1 MDDQFA
7 YVPAA
12 FAPAYFGTALTDQRT
27 GGNRHYSVPNT
38 HTNCMWPEGQLTCRV
53 LASGARLELLRVST
67 RLDKFTNWGKC
78 PPVRPNAPSRPRGS
92 AFASGQNSSGC
103 WFTAGAGLARQD
115 PCVAG
120 GDARSDD
127 ALAHLPPGG
136 GDGGGGG
143 ADRAPGD
150 EGRAE
155 LGQPRQLRRW
165 LNGCSDLHESC
176 RDLMTFSSKL
186 QVV

>member
-53 LASGARLELLRVST
+53 LAAGARLELLRVST

-78 PPVRPNAPSRPRGS
+78 PPVRRNAPFRPRGFVCIAAKTQAAVGS
-92 AFASGQNSSGC
+92 H
-103 WFTAGAGLARQD
+103 AGAGLAWQN

-120 GDARSDD
+120 GDAWSDD

-136 GDGGGGG
+136 GDGG
-143 ADRAPGD
+143 
-150 EGRAE
+150 
-155 LGQPRQLRRW
+155 
-165 LNGCSDLHESC
+165 
-176 RDLMTFSSKL
+176 
-186 QVV
+186 

>member
-53 LASGARLELLRVST
+53 LAAGARLELLRVST

-78 PPVRPNAPSRPRGS
+78 PPVRPNVPFRPRES
-92 AFASGQNSSGC
+92 FALRRQTRVCVFLPQGQVSHGRTPAWLEATRGPMTPSHIC
-103 WFTAGAGLARQD
+103 H
-115 PCVAG
+115 PAG
-120 GDARSDD
+120 GMVAEAARIERQETK
-127 ALAHLPPGG
+127 
-136 GDGGGGG
+136 G
-143 ADRAPGD
+143 APNWGNLGNCARAG
-150 EGRAE
+150 
-155 LGQPRQLRRW
+155 
-165 LNGCSDLHESC
+165 
-176 RDLMTFSSKL
+176 
-186 QVV
+186 

>member
-53 LASGARLELLRVST
+53 LAAGARLELLRVST

-78 PPVRPNAPSRPRGS
+78 PPVRPNRSVPAERIVCIAAPNTRVC
-92 AFASGQNSSGC
+92 F
-103 WFTAGAGLARQD
+103 FTAGAGLARQNS
-115 PCVAG
+115 CVAG
-120 GDARSDD
+120 GDARPDD
-127 ALAHLPPGG
+127 ALAYLPPGG
-136 GDGGGGG
+136 GDGG
-143 ADRAPGD
+143 
-150 EGRAE
+150 
-155 LGQPRQLRRW
+155 
-165 LNGCSDLHESC
+165 
-176 RDLMTFSSKL
+176 
-186 QVV
+186 